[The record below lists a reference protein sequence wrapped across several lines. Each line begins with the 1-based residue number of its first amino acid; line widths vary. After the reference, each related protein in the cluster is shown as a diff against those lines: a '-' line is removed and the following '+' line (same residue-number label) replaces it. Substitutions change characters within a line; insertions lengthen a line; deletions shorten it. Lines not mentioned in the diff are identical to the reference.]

1 MTESDFAS
9 GDWFNATNGTNSTG
23 GGSGFQPSTPLCIG
37 LSAFGGFLEV
47 SSTMVLAFPEF
58 KTKMGAWQPSKCRDR
73 IMMVLNLVL
82 MGVASV
88 AYIVGSWFGP
98 VSLSV
103 PVVMVSKLLF
113 NMVLMGLVLRMTSF
127 SKDQQV
133 GTYCIACAILT
144 LPEVGP
150 MDQPGA
156 DVLALIVQPVALAW
170 ISVLTLATLVCVV
183 GMVVLARRAKRAAK
197 LAATAKKMARQSNS
211 PGRPSD
217 AEPDGSAAGECVS
230 LIVYTMA
237 QARAQFGALR
247 RDSAQFSDLRTRV
260 HDGAGGVGGARH
272 VDLEDVC
279 ARPAHARRALD
290 DDRPLRP
297 LRRRQRRLAH
307 PGGDGGPH
315 RLAARTE
322 GAAPAALALSHL
334 RLTTP
339 LLPLQVD
346 QALFVPA
353 TVMATLVFNM
363 LTGILLWEDWKVIHQ
378 WIAYVMVRARAR
390 LEYSPPHLGPGGG
403 ARARAASCSSHA
415 TPPHNPLPSLGR
427 LHRCT

>member
-1 MTESDFAS
+1 MSNTVIGALAQSSFWLLLRLKFEAAHERRLVVVLACVKSTKTVPPRSVSRQMTESDFAS

-170 ISVLTLATLVCVV
+170 ISVLTLATVVCVV
-183 GMVVLARRAKRAAK
+183 GMVVLARRSKRAAK
-197 LAATAKKMARQSNS
+197 R
-211 PGRPSD
+211 RP
-217 AEPDGSAAGECVS
+217 
-230 LIVYTMA
+230 
-237 QARAQFGALR
+237 R
-247 RDSAQFSDLRTRV
+247 RI
-260 HDGAGGVGGARH
+260 
-272 VDLEDVC
+272 
-279 ARPAHARRALD
+279 RR
-290 DDRPLRP
+290 
-297 LRRRQRRLAH
+297 
-307 PGGDGGPH
+307 
-315 RLAARTE
+315 
-322 GAAPAALALSHL
+322 
-334 RLTTP
+334 
-339 LLPLQVD
+339 
-346 QALFVPA
+346 
-353 TVMATLVFNM
+353 
-363 LTGILLWEDWKVIHQ
+363 
-378 WIAYVMVRARAR
+378 
-390 LEYSPPHLGPGGG
+390 
-403 ARARAASCSSHA
+403 
-415 TPPHNPLPSLGR
+415 
-427 LHRCT
+427 

>member
-133 GTYCIACAILT
+133 GTYL
-144 LPEVGP
+144 
-150 MDQPGA
+150 
-156 DVLALIVQPVALAW
+156 
-170 ISVLTLATLVCVV
+170 
-183 GMVVLARRAKRAAK
+183 
-197 LAATAKKMARQSNS
+197 
-211 PGRPSD
+211 
-217 AEPDGSAAGECVS
+217 S
-230 LIVYTMA
+230 LI
-237 QARAQFGALR
+237 
-247 RDSAQFSDLRTRV
+247 
-260 HDGAGGVGGARH
+260 H
-272 VDLEDVC
+272 
-279 ARPAHARRALD
+279 
-290 DDRPLRP
+290 
-297 LRRRQRRLAH
+297 
-307 PGGDGGPH
+307 
-315 RLAARTE
+315 
-322 GAAPAALALSHL
+322 
-334 RLTTP
+334 
-339 LLPLQVD
+339 
-346 QALFVPA
+346 
-353 TVMATLVFNM
+353 
-363 LTGILLWEDWKVIHQ
+363 I
-378 WIAYVMVRARAR
+378 
-390 LEYSPPHLGPGGG
+390 
-403 ARARAASCSSHA
+403 
-415 TPPHNPLPSLGR
+415 
-427 LHRCT
+427 

>member
-1 MTESDFAS
+1 MSGASSSSLLLFKSTKTVPPRSVLRQMTESDFAS

-183 GMVVLARRAKRAAK
+183 GMVVLARRSKRAAK

-237 QARAQFGALR
+237 QARAIR
-247 RDSAQFSDLRTRV
+247 RTSARF
-260 HDGAGGVGGARH
+260 
-272 VDLEDVC
+272 C
-279 ARPAHARRALD
+279 A
-290 DDRPLRP
+290 
-297 LRRRQRRLAH
+297 
-307 PGGDGGPH
+307 
-315 RLAARTE
+315 
-322 GAAPAALALSHL
+322 
-334 RLTTP
+334 
-339 LLPLQVD
+339 
-346 QALFVPA
+346 
-353 TVMATLVFNM
+353 
-363 LTGILLWEDWKVIHQ
+363 IL
-378 WIAYVMVRARAR
+378 
-390 LEYSPPHLGPGGG
+390 
-403 ARARAASCSSHA
+403 
-415 TPPHNPLPSLGR
+415 
-427 LHRCT
+427 

>member
-1 MTESDFAS
+1 MAESDFAS

-170 ISVLTLATLVCVV
+170 ISVLTLATIVCVV

-247 RDSAQFSDLRTRV
+247 RDSA
-260 HDGAGGVGGARH
+260 
-272 VDLEDVC
+272 
-279 ARPAHARRALD
+279 HARAILPRNSLMSIFVCTTAQVVSAVLGTSISKMFARVQHMPGVLLTMIGLSGLFAGVNVVSLILAATAVNIARLLEQRER
-290 DDRPLRP
+290 RPLRSLSP
-297 LRRRQRRLAH
+297 TYASPPRSSLCRSTRRCSCRRR
-307 PGGDGGPH
+307 
-315 RLAARTE
+315 
-322 GAAPAALALSHL
+322 
-334 RLTTP
+334 
-339 LLPLQVD
+339 
-346 QALFVPA
+346 
-353 TVMATLVFNM
+353 
-363 LTGILLWEDWKVIHQ
+363 
-378 WIAYVMVRARAR
+378 
-390 LEYSPPHLGPGGG
+390 
-403 ARARAASCSSHA
+403 
-415 TPPHNPLPSLGR
+415 
-427 LHRCT
+427 

>member
-1 MTESDFAS
+1 
-9 GDWFNATNGTNSTG
+9 
-23 GGSGFQPSTPLCIG
+23 
-37 LSAFGGFLEV
+37 
-47 SSTMVLAFPEF
+47 MVLAFPEF

-237 QARAQFGALR
+237 QARAIR
-247 RDSAQFSDLRTRV
+247 RNSAQF
-260 HDGAGGVGGARH
+260 AAQF
-272 VDLEDVC
+272 C
-279 ARPAHARRALD
+279 A
-290 DDRPLRP
+290 
-297 LRRRQRRLAH
+297 
-307 PGGDGGPH
+307 
-315 RLAARTE
+315 
-322 GAAPAALALSHL
+322 
-334 RLTTP
+334 
-339 LLPLQVD
+339 
-346 QALFVPA
+346 
-353 TVMATLVFNM
+353 
-363 LTGILLWEDWKVIHQ
+363 IL
-378 WIAYVMVRARAR
+378 
-390 LEYSPPHLGPGGG
+390 
-403 ARARAASCSSHA
+403 
-415 TPPHNPLPSLGR
+415 
-427 LHRCT
+427 

>member
-170 ISVLTLATLVCVV
+170 ISVLTLATIVCVV

-237 QARAQFGALR
+237 QARAIRRSSARCRASPCNSTPQFP
-247 RDSAQFSDLRTRV
+247 DVRTRV
-260 HDGAGGVGGARH
+260 HDGAGGVGGARN

-290 DDRPLRP
+290 YDRPLRP
-297 LRRRQRRLAH
+297 LRRRQRRVAH
-307 PGGDGGPH
+307 PGGDRG
-315 RLAARTE
+315 AQAR
-322 GAAPAALALSHL
+322 
-334 RLTTP
+334 
-339 LLPLQVD
+339 
-346 QALFVPA
+346 
-353 TVMATLVFNM
+353 
-363 LTGILLWEDWKVIHQ
+363 
-378 WIAYVMVRARAR
+378 R
-390 LEYSPPHLGPGGG
+390 LE
-403 ARARAASCSSHA
+403 
-415 TPPHNPLPSLGR
+415 
-427 LHRCT
+427 

>member
-237 QARAQFGALR
+237 QARAILR
-247 RDSAQFSDLRTRV
+247 NSARFAAQF
-260 HDGAGGVGGARH
+260 
-272 VDLEDVC
+272 C
-279 ARPAHARRALD
+279 
-290 DDRPLRP
+290 
-297 LRRRQRRLAH
+297 
-307 PGGDGGPH
+307 
-315 RLAARTE
+315 
-322 GAAPAALALSHL
+322 
-334 RLTTP
+334 
-339 LLPLQVD
+339 
-346 QALFVPA
+346 
-353 TVMATLVFNM
+353 ATL
-363 LTGILLWEDWKVIHQ
+363 
-378 WIAYVMVRARAR
+378 
-390 LEYSPPHLGPGGG
+390 
-403 ARARAASCSSHA
+403 
-415 TPPHNPLPSLGR
+415 
-427 LHRCT
+427 